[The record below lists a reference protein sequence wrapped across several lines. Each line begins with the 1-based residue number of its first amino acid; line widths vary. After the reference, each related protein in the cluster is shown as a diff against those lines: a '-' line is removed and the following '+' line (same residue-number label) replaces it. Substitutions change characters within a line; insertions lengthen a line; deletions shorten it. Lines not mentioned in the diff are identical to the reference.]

1 MGIPTLPIPKETGPN
16 LIVFTY
22 GSVMQIYAIIVST
35 GFLSTIF
42 PFFLMQESAF
52 VVEMA
57 RVELKVFA
65 DSHNNVISS
74 VRGRLNI
81 SFHFT
86 RGLSYFLFVTV
97 VTQSQQLSVMFP
109 FDLESKSLLD
119 FFKAFYLFDSRT
131 KTTSTVVVYPDQA
144 MFPPVVARIEIPV
157 PLPTAE

>member
-1 MGIPTLPIPKETGPN
+1 MGIPTLTIPKETGPN
-16 LIVFTY
+16 LIIFTY
-22 GSVMQIYAIIVST
+22 WSVMQIYAIIVST

-65 DSHNNVISS
+65 DSHNKVISS
-74 VRGRLNI
+74 VRGRLNM

-97 VTQSQQLSVMFP
+97 VTQSQPPQSSTFCNASICDTVRTNYNFDC
-109 FDLESKSLLD
+109 DLESKSLLD
-119 FFKAFYLFDSRT
+119 FSKLFICS
-131 KTTSTVVVYPDQA
+131 
-144 MFPPVVARIEIPV
+144 
-157 PLPTAE
+157 TAEQKQLRLW